1 VDGVDFGDGSTS
13 VKIDDATYAGG
24 EFDIEADTIYDQ
36 VKITHNDVSK
46 TAKAL
51 ADYDTA
57 TATMSFDFMDGNGA
71 FEMEITRADF
81 LAGKT
86 ENINVQ
92 SQYTFI
98 LKDDEDNAVNADDKV
113 IKKANDLAS
122 DADVRNIDLGGGVY
136 VALSLD
142 YVQDSSTVSTVD
154 LGAGIEISYVK
165 ETIDGLA
172 DIDKKAITFAVTK
185 LASDYDVTLKNN
197 NEDVIQTV
205 NILAGQEAIF
215 DNGIAVETDES
226 LVDEDIVMVKI
237 GNDLVDKSI
246 DLQIGANQG
255 QSMSMD
261 ISNMGAAAIK
271 ISGGEGQAG
280 QTVLSKA
287 GSAAAYTKTKD
298 VTNGTTSQ
306 GAEYALDVSTYEN
319 ASGAIDVIND
329 AIQTVSAERSKLG
342 AFQNRLEHTI
352 NNLGTSSENLTAAES
367 RIRDVDMANEMM
379 EFTKDSIL
387 NQAAQAMLAQ
397 ANQQPQGVLQLL
409 R

>member
-246 DLQIGANQG
+246 DLQIG
-255 QSMSMD
+255 
-261 ISNMGAAAIK
+261 
-271 ISGGEGQAG
+271 
-280 QTVLSKA
+280 
-287 GSAAAYTKTKD
+287 
-298 VTNGTTSQ
+298 
-306 GAEYALDVSTYEN
+306 
-319 ASGAIDVIND
+319 
-329 AIQTVSAERSKLG
+329 
-342 AFQNRLEHTI
+342 
-352 NNLGTSSENLTAAES
+352 LTGLFH
-367 RIRDVDMANEMM
+367 V
-379 EFTKDSIL
+379 
-387 NQAAQAMLAQ
+387 
-397 ANQQPQGVLQLL
+397 
-409 R
+409 